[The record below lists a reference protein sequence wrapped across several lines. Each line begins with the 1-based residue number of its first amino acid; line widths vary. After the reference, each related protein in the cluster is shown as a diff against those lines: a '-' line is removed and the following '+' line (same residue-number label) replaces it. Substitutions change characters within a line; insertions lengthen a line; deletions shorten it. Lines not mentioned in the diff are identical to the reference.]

1 MEGNT
6 ILNPNPLVKFLNK
19 PQKEFTKA
27 DIIRYVTKNDIEM
40 INFRYAG
47 ADGRL
52 KTLNFIINSLEH
64 LDSILTYGTG
74 GWIQFISLYTGRFKR
89 FIRDTPLPDCLF
101 EPFQ

>member
-52 KTLNFIINSLEH
+52 KH
-64 LDSILTYGTG
+64 
-74 GWIQFISLYTGRFKR
+74 
-89 FIRDTPLPDCLF
+89 
-101 EPFQ
+101 

>member
-64 LDSILTYGTG
+64 LDSIRPMVN
-74 GWIQFISLYTGRFKR
+74 GWMDPVYFLIYRPVQAIYT
-89 FIRDTPLPDCLF
+89 
-101 EPFQ
+101 

>member
-64 LDSILTYGTG
+64 LDSNFCKALGLVGI
-74 GWIQFISLYTGRFKR
+74 IIFSKSHNF
-89 FIRDTPLPDCLF
+89 
-101 EPFQ
+101 

>member
-40 INFRYAG
+40 INWV
-47 ADGRL
+47 
-52 KTLNFIINSLEH
+52 I
-64 LDSILTYGTG
+64 GTG
-74 GWIQFISLYTGRFKR
+74 CSSTKRCTQSL
-89 FIRDTPLPDCLF
+89 
-101 EPFQ
+101 